1 MRRLPALVALVAFGV
16 LPLSACSGDAPA
28 SGFCGASDTVASF
41 GGMSANFPGTRV
53 LADAEAGDM
62 TTLHEWGTSGGEAFR
77 DRVTALERAR
87 DAAPT
92 DEVARALDDLLAV
105 VGPMA
110 SIYAAASEAPDL
122 ESFLD
127 ALDAIP
133 APDAADD
140 DAANAAVALIEQA
153 ESETCD

>member
-1 MRRLPALVALVAFGV
+1 MGHVR
-16 LPLSACSGDAPA
+16 
-28 SGFCGASDTVASF
+28 
-41 GGMSANFPGTRV
+41 
-53 LADAEAGDM
+53 
-62 TTLHEWGTSGGEAFR
+62 GEAFR

-140 DAANAAVALIEQA
+140 DAANAAVELIEQA